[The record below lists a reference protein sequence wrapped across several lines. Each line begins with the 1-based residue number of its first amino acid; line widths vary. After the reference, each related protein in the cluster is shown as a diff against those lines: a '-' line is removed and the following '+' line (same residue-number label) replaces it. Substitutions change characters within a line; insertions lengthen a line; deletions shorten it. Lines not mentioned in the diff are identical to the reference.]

1 MTVELSQVD
10 EYALITLNR
19 PDTMN
24 ALSFQIIRDI
34 GDAIDAALKTDARAL
49 LFTGAGDK
57 AFCAGADIKELRNRS
72 FVDQKEGAELGQ
84 RVFAKLD
91 SAPIPS
97 LALVNGYAFGGGL
110 ELALACS
117 FRIASAS
124 AKIGLP
130 EIKIGL
136 IPGYGGTQRL
146 PRLIGETKALEMIL
160 SGRTIDAT
168 EALHI
173 GLLNAIADGALLDK
187 GLSFLR
193 RITRFSLP
201 SLQLAREAV
210 RRGMETNLN
219 AGLKIEADLS
229 TLAYS
234 TADAEEGMAAFEEK
248 RKPRFRDV

>member
-19 PDTMN
+19 PDKMN

-72 FVDQKEGAELGQ
+72 FADQKEGAELGQ

-117 FRIASAS
+117 FRIASVD

-146 PRLIGETKALEMIL
+146 PRVIGETKALEMI
-160 SGRTIDAT
+160 SVVA
-168 EALHI
+168 
-173 GLLNAIADGALLDK
+173 
-187 GLSFLR
+187 
-193 RITRFSLP
+193 P
-201 SLQLAREAV
+201 
-210 RRGMETNLN
+210 
-219 AGLKIEADLS
+219 
-229 TLAYS
+229 
-234 TADAEEGMAAFEEK
+234 
-248 RKPRFRDV
+248 